1 VEKIRIASYICRPF
15 SFCWQDIFVAGTDT
29 SAGTLEWAMTALM
42 KEPKVMNKVQE
53 EVRNLVGDRKL
64 VKEDDLLRLPYL
76 KAVVKETWRLHPV
89 APLLLPRETI
99 QNCNI
104 DGYDIPARTL
114 VFVNAWAIGRDPE
127 AWEIPEE
134 FYPERF
140 FGKSIDF
147 KGQDYELIPF
157 GTGRRGCPGILMGAV
172 TVELALANLLY
183 NFDWEM
189 PQGLKA
195 EDIDMDALPGLS
207 THKKNALCLM
217 PRNYFHISS
226 V

>member
-1 VEKIRIASYICRPF
+1 
-15 SFCWQDIFVAGTDT
+15 
-29 SAGTLEWAMTALM
+29 
-42 KEPKVMNKVQE
+42 
-53 EVRNLVGDRKL
+53 
-64 VKEDDLLRLPYL
+64 
-76 KAVVKETWRLHPV
+76 
-89 APLLLPRETI
+89 
-99 QNCNI
+99 
-104 DGYDIPARTL
+104 
-114 VFVNAWAIGRDPE
+114 VNAWAIGRDPE

-140 FGKSIDF
+140 FGKSVDF

-157 GTGRRGCPGILMGAV
+157 GTGRRGCPGIHMGAV

-195 EDIDMDALPGLS
+195 EDIDMDVLPGLS

-217 PRNYFHISS
+217 ARNYFHISS